1 MKFLDGFLGLYMPE
15 LGMNLMQSICALEG
29 DAEPSI
35 SDSCP
40 WREAPTLANF
50 DDFATTKEWT
60 IAGKRS
66 LTEYYTLKENRSY
79 TLITTYTMED
89 ASGVEFVSLN
99 PYLTDILIVDE
110 PAGALAGL
118 ATAAATILA
127 VLTF

>member
-1 MKFLDGFLGLYMPE
+1 
-15 LGMNLMQSICALEG
+15 
-29 DAEPSI
+29 
-35 SDSCP
+35 
-40 WREAPTLANF
+40 
-50 DDFATTKEWT
+50 
-60 IAGKRS
+60 
-66 LTEYYTLKENRSY
+66 
-79 TLITTYTMED
+79 MED